1 MKRKTKQRKPEF
13 KRKEKRKK
21 VSKTLKTGRQK

>member
-13 KRKEKRKK
+13 KRKEKKKK
-21 VSKTLKTGRQK
+21 VFKTLKTGRQK